1 MYCRLNRHN
10 SFMKSKERK
19 QTPVF
24 LYGLTF
30 IAPVAYSVILQE
42 LDTLQKLIF
51 SGISLF
57 ILLFSITLRKNDD
70 TVNLNKYLAIVLIIF
85 PMSFLTSFFN
95 DSAFAL
101 PLLYY
106 SLLVQL
112 CIIILTVL
120 MLTLLGEEKF
130 FKTVSFSVVLFS
142 GMFGLVGLLEVFQ
155 IKPLPLPLI
164 IPPGSTLGHRS
175 FAVEYILPA
184 LPFIIIIK
192 EYVSK
197 RFHPVLAFCAF
208 INISFILFTRS
219 RSAMII
225 LGVVIIIY
233 FIFLFKTEKQAL
245 KKISLTAGLI
255 AASFIFSLIPAEDMQ
270 RPDLGESA
278 ASLLDPDFRSN
289 RLRMNYW
296 SSSLQM
302 ISENPLTGKGLYK
315 WSGCYPQ
322 YSPGEFNDKTLNFMQ
337 SIHAHNDF
345 LELFAENGI
354 FTPVLYLIIII
365 ITAALLYSKSKTRK
379 DYFFILIS
387 VLTTALFSIVAFPFY
402 KFSSSFFL
410 AFSIGVAITCLNGN
424 SFSKIALRQFNL
436 KIIFLVL
443 LLAGLIIS
451 IIRLKTEIEYIKSIQ
466 FLRAGMYTQ
475 MIFQLDKVSDIFYPF
490 DASKQPVDYY
500 RGVVYSYL
508 RNYHAALECNLN
520 ALKLAP
526 YSPLIL
532 NNVATSYHSLGNT
545 REAISRFESLKKLFP
560 DYIDPQ
566 IKLLYLYTYDK
577 QVEKGS
583 TLLNEL
589 LKKNPENQTL
599 LELKKQFYP
608 FKN

>member
-1 MYCRLNRHN
+1 
-10 SFMKSKERK
+10 MKSKERK

-51 SGISLF
+51 SGIGLF
-57 ILLFSITLRKNDD
+57 ILLFSITLRRSDD
-70 TVNLNKYLAIVLIIF
+70 TVNLNKYLAFVLIIF
-85 PMSFLTSFFN
+85 PLSFLTSFFN

-101 PLLYY
+101 PSLYY

-120 MLTLLGEEKF
+120 MLTLLGEAKF
-130 FKTVSFSVVLFS
+130 FKAVSFSVVVIS
-142 GMFGLVGLLEVFQ
+142 GLFGLVGLLEVFK

-184 LPFIIIIK
+184 LPFTLIIK
-192 EYVSK
+192 EYLNK
-197 RFHPVLAFCAF
+197 RFHPVLAVCAF

-225 LGVVIIIY
+225 LGVVVIIY
-233 FIFLFKTEKQAL
+233 FIFLLKSEKQAL

-255 AASFIFSLIPAEDMQ
+255 AASFIFSLMPAESMQ
-270 RPDLGESA
+270 RSDLGESA
-278 ASLLDPDFRSN
+278 ASLLNPDFESN
-289 RLRMNYW
+289 RLRVSYW
-296 SSSLQM
+296 NSSLQM

-315 WSGCYPQ
+315 WSGYYPK
-322 YSPGEFNDKTLNFMQ
+322 YSPNEFNDKTLKFMQ

-354 FTPVLYLIIII
+354 FAPVVYLIIII
-365 ITAALLYSKSKTRK
+365 MTAAGLYSKSKNRK
-379 DYFFILIS
+379 DYFFILVS
-387 VLTTALFSIVAFPFY
+387 VLATALFSLVAFPFY
-402 KFSSSFFL
+402 KFSSSFFV
-410 AFSIGVAITCLNGN
+410 AFGIGVAVTSLSRN
-424 SFSKIALRQFNL
+424 SLKNIELRQFHL
-436 KIIFLVL
+436 KTTFLVL
-443 LLAGLIIS
+443 LITGIITS
-451 IIRLKTEIEYIKSIQ
+451 IIRLKSEIEYIKSIQ
-466 FLRAGMYTQ
+466 LLRAGMYAQ
-475 MIFQLDKVSDIFYPF
+475 VIFQLDKVQDIFFPY

-500 RGVVYSYL
+500 RGVVYSYV
-508 RNYHAALECNLN
+508 RNYQASLECNLK

-526 YSPLIL
+526 FNPLIL

-545 REAISRFESLKKLFP
+545 GEAISRFESLKKLFP

-566 IKLLYLYTYDK
+566 IKLVYLYNANK
-577 QVEKGS
+577 QENKGGE
-583 TLLNEL
+583 LLNEL
-589 LKKNPENQTL
+589 LEKYPENQIL
-599 LELKKQFYP
+599 LELKKQASPY
-608 FKN
+608 KN